1 VTLIQEPPVPG
12 LSESTRA
19 AIKQAVDIVVLIGE
33 YLPLHRAGSTYKAL
47 CPFHDDHNP
56 SLNVY
61 PERQSFKC
69 WACGAGGD
77 VFDFV
82 KDYERVDFPEA
93 LRMLAERAGVVL
105 DKPTTRPTSE
115 GPSKTELLEV
125 HDWAE
130 RLYAEAFGQHPEVQ
144 AYVAGRGLT
153 PASVEAFHLG
163 FAPES
168 RDWLIAH
175 AKKRGLSLALLEH
188 AGLVVREPDSTR
200 VRFRGRLIF
209 PIHDLRGRPIGFGG
223 RILPAFEQR
232 MAEAGKSV
240 AKYVNSPETL
250 LFQKRRT
257 LYAADLAR
265 ASAREAGWVA
275 VVEGYTDVIAAH
287 QVGLANVVGTL
298 GTALGDDHVQALR
311 RLADRVVLVF
321 DGDEAG
327 QTAAER
333 ALELFLG
340 HEIDVRVL
348 TLPADRD
355 PCDFLLTE
363 GTQAFLDL
371 VGGSAD
377 PLEFTIARAEARFDF
392 GSAEGARR
400 AAEWVLGILNR
411 VPRPNR
417 MGLNL
422 KVAKALDTLS
432 RRLGLPVEDLKRRL
446 HQLQRVRR
454 PPPPGAENL
463 VSTPATAESPV
474 VRTQAIRPSELDP
487 TDRELLEIALN
498 DSSVVSQLASQV
510 PVSLVREAPLRVI
523 LQACY
528 DLHFEGEPPT
538 LDRVALRLDDPAVRA
553 LALNLDASIEPFPL
567 PEGMQPAPT
576 GDRLAGVLAALSER
590 ARQDRIR
597 ELKAALNETDQA
609 ANPELYRSLHLDY
622 LRLLNQRI
630 GTKPKTA
637 S

>member
-474 VRTQAIRPSELDP
+474 VRTQPIRPSELDP